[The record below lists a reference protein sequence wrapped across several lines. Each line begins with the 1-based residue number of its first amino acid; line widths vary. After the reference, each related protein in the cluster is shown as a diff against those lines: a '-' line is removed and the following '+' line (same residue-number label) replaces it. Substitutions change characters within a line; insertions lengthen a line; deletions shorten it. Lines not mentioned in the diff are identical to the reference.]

1 MSKLTISV
9 WTKEN
14 ENFYKKELRNLK
26 PRYSMLGYSFER
38 LLKYISEELYWEGI
52 TEDSVTT
59 ICIACK
65 EQQWE
70 NRIPRPGSN

>member
-14 ENFYKKELRNLK
+14 ENFYKKELRNLR
-26 PRYSMLGYSFER
+26 PRYAMLGYSFER

-52 TEDSVTT
+52 AEDSVTD

-65 EQQWE
+65 EQHWE
-70 NRIPRPGSN
+70 NTIRR